1 MKNVIGKY
9 VFEVVVI
16 FIGITASFLFEEW
29 RQSLEKE
36 AKAIEI
42 MQSMVIELERNH
54 NYMLDIDT
62 GYMELDSAI
71 HSLLVSDSIQR
82 EEVAEITYYL
92 MEEIPK
98 YRLKSISSF
107 IHGFSSA
114 DQLHILNRNKKIR
127 QYLSYLEGL
136 LEEHENYTNAIS
148 DYSSINLWPLMN
160 EYGLANLFV
169 AADSTEYEALENSS
183 TGMAVKDFSEI
194 KSDHKLITHL
204 KWSQLKIRRLI
215 EINQFIHKHIKN
227 TIRELNITIK
237 EA

>member
-1 MKNVIGKY
+1 MKKVIGKY
-9 VFEVVVI
+9 AFEVVVI
-16 FIGITASFLFEEW
+16 FIGITTSFLFEEW

-42 MQSMVIELERNH
+42 MQSLVIELERNH

-82 EEVAEITYYL
+82 EEVAEITFFL

-98 YRLKSISSF
+98 FRLKSISSF
-107 IHGFSSA
+107 IHGFSST

-136 LEEHENYTNAIS
+136 LEEHESYTNAIS
-148 DYSSINLWPLMN
+148 EYSSTHLWPIAN
-160 EYGLANLFV
+160 KYGVANFLI
-169 AADSTEYEALENSS
+169 AEDKEEYEILENSWS
-183 TGMAVKDFSEI
+183 GRANKNIQQI
-194 KSDHKLITHL
+194 KSNQDFITHL
-204 KWSQLKIRRLI
+204 KWSRLKIRRLI

-227 TIRELNITIK
+227 TIRELNIAIE